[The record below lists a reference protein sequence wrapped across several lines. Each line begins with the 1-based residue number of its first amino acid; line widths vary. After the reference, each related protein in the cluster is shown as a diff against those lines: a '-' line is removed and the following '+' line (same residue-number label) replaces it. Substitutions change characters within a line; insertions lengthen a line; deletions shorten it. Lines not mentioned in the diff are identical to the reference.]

1 MIDFFQYL
9 FNGILVGLL
18 YASVALAFI
27 VIYRSGRILNLAQ
40 GEVVVFGGFIVFTF
54 TSVAS
59 LSLWIGLPLS
69 FVVLLGL
76 GFLVERGLFR
86 PMIGQSLFANIMITV
101 GLMVLMRGIMLVL
114 WGADAKPFPIIFSLE
129 PIRIGPFS
137 FTRSLFIGGIVSLA
151 VFAVIHQ
158 MFEKTRWGLR
168 LTTVAEDHVVAQS
181 MGISVKGSIGIAWA
195 LGFVLSTLAAVT
207 FLSGQSIN
215 FMVSEIGLRAL
226 PVALLAGLES
236 IWGAPLAGVL
246 IGVGE
251 ALAGAYL
258 DEYTFGAASEA
269 FPFVIMLVILLVRP
283 QGLFGWKIIE
293 RI

>member
-1 MIDFFQYL
+1 
-9 FNGILVGLL
+9 
-18 YASVALAFI
+18 VALAFI

-181 MGISVKGSIGIAWA
+181 MGISVKRSIGIAWS

-246 IGVGE
+246 IGIGE

>member
-54 TSVAS
+54 TSGAS

-69 FVVLLGL
+69 FVALLGL

-129 PIRIGPFS
+129 PITIGPFS

-168 LTTVAEDHVVAQS
+168 LTAVAEDHMVAQS
-181 MGISVKGSIGIAWA
+181 MGISVKRSIGIAWA
-195 LGFVLSTLAAVT
+195 LGFVLSTLAAIT

-251 ALAGAYL
+251 ALASAYL

-269 FPFVIMLVILLVRP
+269 FPFLIMLVILLVRP

>member
-1 MIDFFQYL
+1 MIDFFQYF
-9 FNGILVGLL
+9 FNGILVGLF
-18 YASVALAFI
+18 YAMVALAFI

-54 TSVAS
+54 IAWAS
-59 LSLWIGLPLS
+59 LPIWIALPVS
-69 FVVLLGL
+69 FVVLLAL
-76 GFLVERGLFR
+76 AFLLEMGIFR

-101 GLMVLMRGIMLVL
+101 GLMVLMRGVMLVI
-114 WGADAKPFPIIFSLE
+114 WGADAKPFPTIFSLK
-129 PIRIGPFS
+129 PIIIGPFS
-137 FTRSLFIGGIVSLA
+137 FTRSIFIGAIISMA
-151 VFAVIHQ
+151 VFGFFHWV
-158 MFEKTRWGLR
+158 FEKTRWGLR

-181 MGISVKGSIGIAWA
+181 MGISVKRSIGIAWA
-195 LGFVLSTLAAVT
+195 IGFGLSTLAAIT

-215 FMVSEIGLRAL
+215 FLVSEIGLRAL

-236 IWGAPLAGVL
+236 IWGAALAGII

-251 ALAGAYL
+251 ALAAAYL
-258 DEYTFGAASEA
+258 DEYTYGTMSEA
-269 FPFVIMLVILLVRP
+269 FPFIIMLIILLVRP

>member
-40 GEVVVFGGFIVFTF
+40 GEVLVFGGFIVFTF

-129 PIRIGPFS
+129 PITIGPFS

-168 LTTVAEDHVVAQS
+168 LTAVAEDHMVAQS
-181 MGISVKGSIGIAWA
+181 MGISVKRSIGIAWA
-195 LGFVLSTLAAVT
+195 LGFVLSTLAAIT

-269 FPFVIMLVILLVRP
+269 FPFVIMLVILLLRP